1 MTRPLI
7 RTLPLAVLLLTAVS
21 GCEFIEFDQP
31 IDQTPGDITPGD
43 GGGPRGPAPLYPFR
57 PGSIW
62 QYTVTQL
69 NGSQSLKFVGIDAK
83 QVMVGGVGP
92 HQTDMAYP
100 VRTSAAPG
108 GPASSL
114 MMQQAVGDQIV
125 NWREE
130 TFDHFGQMTLDV
142 NFEPQQLEVDQSAER
157 TRMGA
162 SWLESYTAVIRPL
175 GGFPSTVKT
184 SEKWT
189 VVAHELLTLPG
200 IEKPFQTIVFQKAEA
215 TTPTDGGGTPPTDAG
230 PGAGDAGKTDAGT
243 RPPMVTGQ
251 TWSEA
256 VDGGVMMPKTLWYAR
271 GYGKVKEA
279 GGGQPTE
286 ELSGLELK

>member
-1 MTRPLI
+1 MTSPLI
-7 RTLPLAVLLLTAVS
+7 RKLPLAVFLLTVAS
-21 GCEFIEFDQP
+21 GCELIQFDAPIEPPPPSDLE
-31 IDQTPGDITPGD
+31 PGD

-57 PGSIW
+57 PGSTW

-69 NGSQSLKFVGIDAK
+69 DGSTSLKFVTIDTK
-83 QVMVGGVGP
+83 QVMVGGVGE
-92 HQTDMAYP
+92 HQLDMAYP

-108 GPASSL
+108 GPANSL
-114 MMQQAVGDQIV
+114 IMQQAVGDQIV

-130 TFDHFGQMTLDV
+130 TFDHFGQMVLDV

-162 SWLESYTAVIRPL
+162 SWLDTYTAVIRPL

-200 IEKPFQTIVFQKAEA
+200 IATPFQTIVFQKSEA
-215 TTPTDGGGTPPTDAG
+215 TAPTDAG
-230 PGAGDAGKTDAGT
+230 TATDGGADGGKLGDGGI
-243 RPPMVTGQ
+243 RPPMLTGQ

-256 VDGGVMMPKTLWYAR
+256 VDAGVMIPKTLWYAR

-279 GGGQPTE
+279 GGGQATE